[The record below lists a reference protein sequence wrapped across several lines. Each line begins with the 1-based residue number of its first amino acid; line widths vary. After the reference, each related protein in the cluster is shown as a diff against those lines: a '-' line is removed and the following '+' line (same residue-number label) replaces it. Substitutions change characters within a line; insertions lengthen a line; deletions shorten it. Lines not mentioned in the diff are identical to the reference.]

1 MFRRSDK
8 LEFLLPRERFIP
20 VQVPALVERLTSDPE
35 LSPEERGQLRQ
46 LAHLLQA
53 RFHFEFL
60 QAAEKL
66 KEFFDP
72 FNPDR
77 DTLLIRDLTEAES
90 EAYFSKFCELLHDIL
105 IKSNYTKLSRE
116 ELIRCLEAE
125 NPWGVRV
132 EVDLSRYKVIDFY
145 YRGIKEC
152 IEPCQR
158 WYFWRP
164 VPRRFRRFSRIVV
177 VVRLAPEAKREYGD
191 ASSGFDQVLLKLF
204 KDVRLEE
211 LKMTS
216 PHIRI
221 RIRLWDKVQIAV
233 SVVATLVTSIVRLV
247 VAAAVNPV
255 LFFSVLSGCAIAAA
269 KAVQNF
275 ITCRI
280 RYMERLGANLYS
292 KLLASNVAAIS
303 RLFDT
308 AEAEEVKEALLAYY
322 ILYKYRDRDLTMQEA
337 DELTEAWLNREFGL
351 PHVDFE
357 IEDGLRKLREKDLLV
372 ERLEPAIPVVS
383 SGLTSGNTAAGV
395 LAEGLSSAS
404 SETVVV
410 GDESRSKESRVIYK
424 VYDLPSALRRLDEW
438 WDNYFLYANVGRP
451 EDNHIAGLATVR
463 SSCSEAPPPEEN
475 PNS

>member
-1 MFRRSDK
+1 MMFRRSDK
-8 LEFLLPRERFIP
+8 LEFLVPRERFIP
-20 VQVPALVERLTSDPE
+20 VQVPALIERISSDPD
-35 LSPEERGQLRQ
+35 LSPKEREQFRQ

-66 KEFFDP
+66 KELFDP

-77 DTLLIRDLTEAES
+77 DTLLIREVS
-90 EAYFSKFCELLHDIL
+90 EVERENYFDQFRDLLHDVL

-116 ELIRCLEAE
+116 ELVRCLEAE

-132 EVDLSRYKVIDFY
+132 EVDLSKYKVIDFY
-145 YRGIKEC
+145 YRGVKEFTQ
-152 IEPCQR
+152 PYQL
-158 WYFWRP
+158 WYLGKP
-164 VPRRFRRFSRIVV
+164 VPRRTRSFSRIVV
-177 VVRLAPEAKREYGD
+177 LVRMPPEGRKDSENGTPG
-191 ASSGFDQVLLKLF
+191 SDQVLVKLF

-221 RIRLWDKVQIAV
+221 RIRFWDKVQIAV
-233 SVVATLVTSIVRLV
+233 SVVATLVTSVVRLV
-247 VAAAVNPV
+247 LAAAVNPV

-269 KAVQNF
+269 KAIQNF

-308 AEAEEVKEALLAYY
+308 AEAEEVKEALLTYY
-322 ILYKYRDRDLTMQEA
+322 ILYKHRDRDLTMEEA
-337 DELTEAWLNREFGL
+337 DRLAETWLAREFGL

-357 IEDGLRKLREKDLLV
+357 IDDGLRKLREKDLLV
-372 ERLEPAIPVVS
+372 ERGVPAVGVPSGPPTSAGTRTDLSPGDV
-383 SGLTSGNTAAGV
+383 GLTCGETVAAGDRS
-395 LAEGLSSAS
+395 ESS
-404 SETVVV
+404 
-410 GDESRSKESRVIYK
+410 RSRVICR

-438 WDNYFLYANVGRP
+438 WDNFFLFANLGRP
-451 EDNHIAGLATVR
+451 EDNHIA
-463 SSCSEAPPPEEN
+463 EAPSTSEVKT
-475 PNS
+475 

>member
-1 MFRRSDK
+1 MFFHRSDK
-8 LEFLLPRERFIP
+8 LEFLIPRERFIP
-20 VQVPALVERLTSDPE
+20 VQVPALVERISSDPD
-35 LSPEERGQLRQ
+35 LSPKEREEFRE
-46 LAHLLQA
+46 LARLLQA

-60 QAAEKL
+60 EAAEKL

-77 DTLLIRDLTEAES
+77 DTLLIREVS
-90 EAYFSKFCELLHDIL
+90 EEERENYFDQFRDLLHDIL

-116 ELIRCLEAE
+116 QLVRCLEAE

-145 YRGIKEC
+145 YRGVKEFT
-152 IEPCQR
+152 ELYQP
-158 WYFWRP
+158 WYLWKP
-164 VPRRFRRFSRIVV
+164 VPRGSRCFSRIVV
-177 VVRLAPEAKREYGD
+177 VVRMPGELGRNCGNGKPG
-191 ASSGFDQVLLKLF
+191 SDQVLVKLF

-221 RIRLWDKVQIAV
+221 RIRFWDKVQIAV
-233 SVVATLVTSIVRLV
+233 SVVATLVTSVVRLV
-247 VAAAVNPV
+247 LAAAVNPV

-303 RLFDT
+303 RIFDT
-308 AEAEEVKEALLAYY
+308 AEAEEVKEALLTYY
-322 ILYKYRDRDLTMQEA
+322 ILYKHRDRDLTMEEA
-337 DELTEAWLNREFGL
+337 DQLAEAWLAREFGL

-357 IEDGLRKLREKDLLV
+357 IDDGLRKLRERDLLV
-372 ERLEPAIPVVS
+372 EREVPA
-383 SGLTSGNTAAGV
+383 SGVPSAPPTSGGTGTDLSPGDLGLICGETVAAGDRS
-395 LAEGLSSAS
+395 ESS
-404 SETVVV
+404 
-410 GDESRSKESRVIYK
+410 ESRVICK
-424 VYDLPSALRRLDEW
+424 VYDLTSALRRLDKW
-438 WDNYFLYANVGRP
+438 WDNFFPFANLGRP
-451 EDNHIAGLATVR
+451 ENNHVA
-463 SSCSEAPPPEEN
+463 EAPAT
-475 PNS
+475 SDVKTS

>member
-1 MFRRSDK
+1 MMFRRSDK
-8 LEFLLPRERFIP
+8 LEFLIPRERFIP
-20 VQVPALVERLTSDPE
+20 VQVPALVERIASDPE
-35 LSPEERGQLRQ
+35 LTPQEREQFRQ
-46 LAHLLQA
+46 LAYLLQA

-60 QAAEKL
+60 QAAEKI

-77 DTLLIRDLTEAES
+77 DTLLIREVS
-90 EAYFSKFCELLHDIL
+90 EEECENHFSQFRYLLHDIL

-145 YRGIKEC
+145 YRGVKESTSLYQ
-152 IEPCQR
+152 P
-158 WYFWRP
+158 WYLWKP
-164 VPRRFRRFSRIVV
+164 VPRRTRSFSRIVV
-177 VVRLAPEAKREYGD
+177 LVRMPPERRKDSGNG
-191 ASSGFDQVLLKLF
+191 SLGFDQVLIKLF

-216 PHIRI
+216 PHIRV
-221 RIRLWDKVQIAV
+221 RIRFWDKMQIAI
-233 SVVATLVTSIVRLV
+233 SVVATLVTSVVRLV
-247 VAAAVNPV
+247 LAAAVNPV
-255 LFFSVLSGCAIAAA
+255 LFFSVLSGCAVAAA

-308 AEAEEVKEALLAYY
+308 AEAEEVKEALLTYY
-322 ILYKYRDRDLTMQEA
+322 ILYKHRDRDLTMEEA
-337 DELTEAWLNREFGL
+337 DQLAEAWLASEFGL

-357 IEDGLRKLREKDLLV
+357 IDDGLRKLREKDLLV
-372 ERLEPAIPVVS
+372 ERVVPAVGTASALP
-383 SGLTSGNTAAGV
+383 TSGGTGIDLSVEDGGV
-395 LAEGLSSAS
+395 TCG
-404 SETVVV
+404 ETVVAE
-410 GDESRSKESRVIYK
+410 DRPESYKSRVICK
-424 VYDLPSALRRLDEW
+424 VYDLRSALRRLDEW
-438 WDNYFLYANVGRP
+438 WDNFFLFANLGRP
-451 EDNHIAGLATVR
+451 ENNHVA
-463 SSCSEAPPPEEN
+463 EAPSTSEVKT
-475 PNS
+475 